1 MDELEKIETVTAL
14 ETASMDKNAIEIDTE
29 QNSFSK
35 QFKSSLSPKNGYF
48 GETTFTNE
56 YGFTKRI
63 GKTENGS
70 TFHEYYDSNNKLYLK
85 RELNED
91 SSVTS
96 TYYDDNG
103 LGYLSSSLKVENNVC
118 VLDKKLAQNVTIK
131 KGNFTATTD
140 YLGRPVDNKITDL
153 TIKTEGRE
161 SLNRINRTSSYRPRD
176 QKGHLIA
183 DKFGG
188 PASEENIVPQL
199 DKVNQSKMAQ
209 VENMVRDLK
218 AEGKSVDYEVK
229 TNYSGSKRRPTS
241 FEPKITADGEEIAL
255 PKDLTKIYNESDA
268 DLTTAKK
275 VKIEAREKFGTANE
289 AGLKAGAVAGGL
301 AFAVSTVENVSLYVD
316 GDITAE
322 DMIIDIVEDTAS
334 AGAIGYGTQFISTA
348 VSQAMSKS
356 SSALISKVG
365 NSCLPAAVVAFGV
378 ESYDDISAYAKGEI
392 DTQELV
398 YNLGENAS
406 GIAGG
411 FVAGA
416 ALGSVAGLPGA
427 IIGGVIGCAVSTEIY
442 QTAVEFGAENA
453 EKLAEKS
460 QEFAKDVVNTVA
472 KAAPEAVEEVKSAF
486 TDFAKKVKL
495 PLHF

>member
-14 ETASMDKNAIEIDTE
+14 ETASMDKNAIEINTE

-118 VLDKKLAQNVTIK
+118 VLDNKLAPNATIK
-131 KGNFTATTD
+131 KGNYTVKTD
-140 YLGRPVDNKITDL
+140 SLGRPIENKVTDL
-153 TIKTEGRE
+153 NIKENTDDSNLKENESTIISNNNNTHII
-161 SLNRINRTSSYRPRD
+161 S
-176 QKGHLIA
+176 

-188 PASEENIVPQL
+188 LATEDNTKIQLDEENA
-199 DKVNQSKMAQ
+199 SKMKL
-209 VENMVRDLK
+209 VEDTVSVLK
-218 AEGKSVDYEVK
+218 SEGKTVDYEVK
-229 TNYSGSKRRPTS
+229 SNYTGNNKNPDS
-241 FEPKITADGEEIAL
+241 FEPKITADGKEVDL
-255 PKDLTKIYNESDA
+255 PNEVSTIQNKSDVDTDLNVNIESSKITKIEKDTFVDIGIEITESVVKNVTLYLDGKITQEEMIRNIIEDA
-268 DLTTAKK
+268 VKSGAIKLGEKYLKK
-275 VKIEAREKFGTANE
+275 AITEAMKNSSHELIQKIGK
-289 AGLKAGAVAGGL
+289 
-301 AFAVSTVENVSLYVD
+301 SSLP
-316 GDITAE
+316 GE
-322 DMIIDIVEDTAS
+322 IIDF
-334 AGAIGYGTQFISTA
+334 AID
-348 VSQAMSKS
+348 
-356 SSALISKVG
+356 
-365 NSCLPAAVVAFGV
+365 
-378 ESYDDISAYAKGEI
+378 SYDDISAYINGEI
-392 DTQELV
+392 DTEQFI
-398 YNLGENAS
+398 YNLGEHAS
-406 GIAGG
+406 GEVGS
-411 FVAGA
+411 FVGSAIVGA
-416 ALGSVAGLPGA
+416 ALGSVAGPVGLVAGS
-427 IIGGVIGCAVSTEIY
+427 IIGDTIGYAIATELY
-442 QTAVEFGAENA
+442 PAAVEFGAENA

-460 QEFAKDVVNTVA
+460 QELAKDVVITVA
-472 KAAPEAVEEVKSAF
+472 KVAPEAVEEVKSAF